1 MTNLILA
8 AAAFGGYIAIYK
20 LIIFL
25 ILFFGWLAML
35 DWLNQD
41 AKTLGLND
49 IYWAGI
55 IGGAGA
61 AGAIIFLLVPLFIVS
76 VLLYLTAI
84 IAPAVAYLKHRDSQV
99 PEFDRILTAEFIQ
112 GLFAGKGKTG
122 AAQLEQFVFITANN
136 NEVPVPEPKTPE
148 FFGYKKAYDLFND
161 AIWRRASDVICNP
174 GSENYSIVYY
184 VDGAALKQPSVPNSQ
199 MEHFIHFVKLLANLD
214 VQEKRKPQEGG
225 FRIFKDEQSID
236 WKVSTAGSTAG
247 EQIIITHKTKQT
259 ISRLTELGL
268 EEDQLKK
275 LSSINQ
281 VEQGLFIVA
290 GPEKSGISSTFYA
303 LLKNHDA
310 FLNNIC
316 TLEKEP
322 SLDLPNIVQNIFS
335 LSDTGTTTYAKK
347 LQTIV
352 RMGADI
358 VGVADCD
365 NHETARIACEAAKD
379 GKLIY
384 ITLKADSVMKALSKW
399 IKLVGDKDLAV
410 ETLIGITNQRL
421 IRKLCEDCK
430 QGYEPNKELLKKFNL
445 SPEKA
450 KVLYRPGKVRY
461 TKRGKPFPCESCQET
476 GFVGRM
482 SIFEIIIIDEQLRKI
497 AKQSKSLSEIDT
509 EFRRAKMLGL
519 KELALKKVIEGLTSV
534 NEMVRI
540 FSDSQKHRSKKAN

>member
-1 MTNLILA
+1 MTNFILA
-8 AAAFGGYIAIYK
+8 AATLGGYIAIYK
-20 LIIFL
+20 LITFL
-25 ILFFGWLAML
+25 ILFFGWLAILNWL
-35 DWLNQD
+35 DQD
-41 AKTLGLND
+41 AKALGLND
-49 IYWAGI
+49 AYWAGI
-55 IGGAGA
+55 IAGAGA
-61 AGAIIFLLVPLFIVS
+61 AGAIIFLLAPLFIVS

-84 IAPAVAYLKHRDSQV
+84 IVPAVAYLKHRDSQV
-99 PEFDRILTAEFIQ
+99 SEFNRILTAEFIKD
-112 GLFAGKGKTG
+112 FFTGKGKTG
-122 AAQLEQFVFITANN
+122 EVQIEQFVFITANN
-136 NEVPVPEPKTPE
+136 NEVPRPEPKTPE

-161 AIWRRASDVICNP
+161 AIWRRASEVICNP
-174 GSENYSIVYY
+174 GDENYSVVYY

-199 MEHFIHFVKLLANLD
+199 MEHFIHFAKHLANLD
-214 VQEKRKPQEGG
+214 VQEKRKPQEGS
-225 FRIFKDEQSID
+225 FRIFKDKQSSD
-236 WKVSTAGSTAG
+236 WQISTAGSTVG
-247 EQIIITHKTKQT
+247 EQLIITHKTKQI

-268 EEDQLKK
+268 EEDQLGK
-275 LSSINQ
+275 LSSLNQ

-290 GPEKSGISSTFYA
+290 GPEKSGVTSTLYA

-322 SLDLPNIVQNIFS
+322 STDLPNIVQNIFS

-365 NHETARIACEAAKD
+365 NPETARIACEAARD

-384 ITLKADSVMKALSKW
+384 ITLKAGSVMKALSKW
-399 IKLVGDKDLAV
+399 IKLVGDKNLAV

-421 IRKLCEDCK
+421 IRKLCESCR

-450 KVLYRPGKVRY
+450 RVLYRPGKVRY
-461 TKRGKPFPCESCQET
+461 TKRGKSFPCESCQET
-476 GFVGRM
+476 GFVGRT
-482 SIFEIIIIDEQLRKI
+482 SIFEIIIIDEQLREI

-509 EFRRAKMLGL
+509 EFRRAKKLGL
-519 KELALKKVIEGLTSV
+519 KELALQKVIEGLTSV

-540 FSDSQKHRSKKAN
+540 FSDSQKHRSKK